1 MTNDRDPYTL
11 AAMRTVS
18 LMPRR
23 VSNMTLTDI
32 NDFHC
37 ECNSHA
43 DTTVMGCGALFIND
57 YNQPVQVQGY
67 DPALD
72 TMTYPTILA
81 VWAYDHPNGY
91 RYHLLWHQAIS
102 IPTLAHNLISPFQ
115 CHVNDVAVNDV
126 PKFLLSQPTAEDHAL
141 VVPDPDDLALHL
153 ILPLELDGVV
163 SNLPVHQV
171 THADLTLDDTHVSI

>member
-1 MTNDRDPYTL
+1 MTNDHDPYTL

-18 LMPRR
+18 LMPRQ
-23 VSNMTLTDI
+23 VSNMTLTDT

-37 ECNSHA
+37 ECDSHA
-43 DTTVMGCGALFIND
+43 DTTVMGHGALIITD

-67 DPALD
+67 NPALG
-72 TMTYPTILA
+72 TKIYSTVLA

-91 RYHLLWHQAIS
+91 KYHLLWHQAIS

-115 CHVNDVAVNDV
+115 CHVNDIVVNDV
-126 PKFLLSQPTAEDHAL
+126 PKFLLMQPTAEDHAI
-141 VVPDPDDLALHL
+141 VVLDPDDPTSHL

-163 SNLPVHQV
+163 SYLLVHQV
-171 THADLTLDDTHVSI
+171 THADFDSG